1 MDKKLFEAVCQTNKI
16 QEGNGDYEAFNKMI
30 SGVNELYERNVR
42 MGADDDSL
50 VQLMVDVFDN
60 SDLPSDIV
68 RKLAAKLME
77 VFEA

>member
-1 MDKKLFEAVCQTNKI
+1 MDKKLFEAICTTDKI
-16 QEGNGDYEAFNKMI
+16 KEGNGDYEAFEKMI
-30 SGVNELYERNVR
+30 NGVNELYERNTR

>member
-1 MDKKLFEAVCQTNKI
+1 MDKKLFEAVCTTNKI
-16 QEGNGDYEAFNKMI
+16 KEGNGDYEAFQKMLD
-30 SGVNELYERNVR
+30 GVNALYERNTR

-77 VFEA
+77 VFAA

>member
-1 MDKKLFEAVCQTNKI
+1 M
-16 QEGNGDYEAFNKMI
+16 QESGGDYEAFEKMI
-30 SGVNELYERNVR
+30 TGVNELYERNRR

-60 SDLPSDIV
+60 SDVPSDIV

>member
-1 MDKKLFEAVCQTNKI
+1 
-16 QEGNGDYEAFNKMI
+16 MI
-30 SGVNELYERNVR
+30 SGVNDLYERNVR

-68 RKLAAKLME
+68 RKLAHKLIE
-77 VFEA
+77 VFE